1 MGRVV
6 ISTQSSA
13 DVHFYQF
20 VLHWAEK
27 KRVTAGAPV
36 DNPPLRGLD
45 HRPDRTET
53 PPAFPTQP
61 PPPPPSATANQR
73 RSIHSRYRSRISSF
87 MKFLLELIQ
96 SQSQDASELVALSTD
111 ARESGL
117 RDEKATIHEFIDTLE
132 RITNELRSDPNAIA
146 FLSRVRK
153 TDAPDYFDIIRKPM
167 DLGTVLKKVKGGVY
181 KTKSAFNDD
190 LELIWTNCLTY
201 NVQKNHHL
209 RAAAESLRI
218 KAQDLLKFVSEP
230 SITRPTPN
238 GTSQHVNRLGTPT
251 PTPSSPS
258 ATQSLPRLGLKLA
271 EERWRKTERGRALMT
286 EESIQVEIETPLVV
300 PMNVEEAQPSV
311 PMVNGTIETPQPE
324 LRLEQRKAL
333 IRDPGRMWNWFESPE
348 DEPFKI
354 IEPDLLMTCLPAL
367 PFASRSIPKPRER
380 KKDKRK
386 EQQQSLTHE
395 GLKKPISTN
404 IKTLWE
410 IKKVY
415 RKLSNLL
422 MGNPLRNEMGL
433 EQIMEEDERVKPIG
447 SDDDRSDG
455 GEEDDEPQPTQF
467 FQNLPPTEV
476 YGTCLAKSAAQN
488 AMLQIITMMIT
499 HVGFDASHAGALHCL
514 TEIAIQYLC
523 NIGRTLHFFADRFS
537 PVLSASEMIYQTL
550 RANGVGGLDE
560 LESYVKDDVDRYG
573 NKLNDLLRKLQ
584 AGYGTG
590 LAGTAAKVIGDDD
603 FFSRDGEA
611 LMTGEFTTELGEDF
625 FGLRDIG
632 LDSELGLSSLRIPS
646 RLFHGR
652 PKPDAD
658 EASAQQIEE
667 QPKPEPR
674 FIKPPE
680 FIPLKPEWI
689 EEQIGLL
696 QPIYRAR
703 LETKDFKLKDDDQV
717 SRLPKIIRP
726 KVPPSGKIPIKRR
739 AVISSQPIPNN
750 NNSTSNQNSNKKVK
764 LDTTPQILS
773 IPSSDPKNSS
783 IQIPKNVS

>member
-1 MGRVV
+1 M
-6 ISTQSSA
+6 IM
-13 DVHFYQF
+13 
-20 VLHWAEK
+20 EK
-27 KRVTAGAPV
+27 KRVTAGARV

-238 GTSQHVNRLGTPT
+238 GTSQHANRLGTPT

-311 PMVNGTIETPQPE
+311 PMVNGTIETSQPE

-433 EQIMEEDERVKPIG
+433 EQILEEDERVKPIG

-455 GEEDDEPQPTQF
+455 GEEDDEPQPTKF

-476 YGTCLAKSAAQN
+476 YETCLAKSAAQN

-658 EASAQQIEE
+658 EASAQEIEE

-783 IQIPKNVS
+783 IQIPKNVP

>member
-1 MGRVV
+1 
-6 ISTQSSA
+6 
-13 DVHFYQF
+13 
-20 VLHWAEK
+20 
-27 KRVTAGAPV
+27 
-36 DNPPLRGLD
+36 
-45 HRPDRTET
+45 
-53 PPAFPTQP
+53 
-61 PPPPPSATANQR
+61 
-73 RSIHSRYRSRISSF
+73 

-96 SQSQDASELVALSTD
+96 SQSHDASELVALSTD

-132 RITNELRSDPNAIA
+132 RITNELRSDPNATA

-153 TDAPDYFDIIRKPM
+153 TDAADYYDVIKKPM

-190 LELIWTNCLTY
+190 LELIWTNCFTY
-201 NVQKNHHL
+201 NENRNHHL
-209 RAAAESLRI
+209 RAAAESLRK

-238 GTSQHVNRLGTPT
+238 GTAQHASRAGTAA

-258 ATQSLPRLGLKLA
+258 TTPNLPLLGLKLA
-271 EERWRKTERGRALMT
+271 EERWRKTERGRATVT
-286 EESIQVEIETPLVV
+286 EETPIETDNPPVSPTREQNTPVV
-300 PMNVEEAQPSV
+300 PQTSCPIPTS
-311 PMVNGTIETPQPE
+311 QSE

-333 IRDPGRMWNWFESPE
+333 VRDPERMWNWFEGRE
-348 DEPFKI
+348 DEPFEI
-354 IEPDLLMTCLPAL
+354 VEADSLMTGLPAL
-367 PFASRSIPKPRER
+367 PFASRSTPKPRER

-386 EQQQSLTHE
+386 EQQQSAAEE
-395 GLKKPISTN
+395 GLKKPISAN
-404 IKTLWE
+404 INTLWE

-422 MGNPLRNEMGL
+422 MGNPLRGEIGSD
-433 EQIMEEDERVKPIG
+433 QILEEDERVKPLG
-447 SDDDRSDG
+447 SEDNGTDDD
-455 GEEDDEPQPTQF
+455 EEEEEAQPGKLF
-467 FQNLPPTEV
+467 KNLPSAEV
-476 YGTCLAKSAAQN
+476 YETCLANSAAQN
-488 AMLQIITMMIT
+488 AMLQIITMMIA
-499 HVGFDASHAGALHCL
+499 HVGFDASHTGALHCL

-560 LESYVKDDVDRYG
+560 LESYVKDDVDKYG

-584 AGYGTG
+584 AGYGNG

-658 EASAQQIEE
+658 RASEQKIED

-674 FIKPPE
+674 FVKPPE

-696 QPIYRAR
+696 QPIYKAR
-703 LETKDFKLKDDDQV
+703 LETKEFKLKDDDQV
-717 SRLPKIIRP
+717 TRLPKIIRP

-739 AVISSQPIPNN
+739 TAPVSLSTINN
-750 NNSTSNQNSNKKVK
+750 NNHSEPPQTANKKVK
-764 LDTTPQILS
+764 LDPTPQLLS
-773 IPSSDPKNSS
+773 NPQKLSNNSSSIEPPKNNG
-783 IQIPKNVS
+783 INEDVVMK